1 MFLETL
7 NRIFLGYLIKHRV
20 TIIVIT
26 CLVFAIVHSLT
37 GDNSENLPDQQKSE
51 VLNMN
56 NELYTMLIPI
66 LKVKDLDA
74 EVTFYLSLGFEL
86 SYDGEDF
93 KGIKYADCIEFGL
106 GRKTDINVE
115 EVSRHFTWQIAV
127 NGVQEVLD
135 MCREKNIK
143 IVQDLKKYTYD
154 FGDVY
159 TIIVKSP
166 NGYDVV
172 FEGDL

>member
-1 MFLETL
+1 M
-7 NRIFLGYLIKHRV
+7 
-20 TIIVIT
+20 
-26 CLVFAIVHSLT
+26 
-37 GDNSENLPDQQKSE
+37 KS
-51 VLNMN
+51 
-56 NELYTMLIPI
+56 ELYTMLMPI

-74 EVTFYLSLGFEL
+74 EVAFYLSLGFEL
-86 SYDGEDF
+86 SYNGEDF

-106 GRKTDINVE
+106 GRKADVNVE

-127 NGVQEVLD
+127 NSVQEVLNI
-135 MCREKNIK
+135 CREKNLV

-172 FEGDL
+172 LEGDF

>member
-1 MFLETL
+1 M
-7 NRIFLGYLIKHRV
+7 
-20 TIIVIT
+20 
-26 CLVFAIVHSLT
+26 
-37 GDNSENLPDQQKSE
+37 KS
-51 VLNMN
+51 
-56 NELYTMLIPI
+56 ELYTMLMPI

-74 EVTFYLSLGFEL
+74 EVVFYLSLGFEL

-93 KGIKYADCIEFGL
+93 KAIQYADTIEFGL
-106 GRKTDINVE
+106 GRKADVNVE

-127 NGVQEVLD
+127 NSVQAVLD
-135 MCREKNIK
+135 MCREKNLQ
-143 IVQDLKKYTYD
+143 IVQGLKTYTYD
-154 FGDVY
+154 FGDVC